1 MNELIKIHTNSD
13 MEQIVSARELHEKLG
28 AKQDFTNWFKY
39 QAEKLGIEE
48 GRDFTL
54 NLAQSTGGRP
64 SVDFL
69 IPIDTAKH
77 LAMISGGEKA
87 HEIRQYFIK
96 VEKAWNDPEM
106 VMARAQQISQR
117 KLIAFESKIKQLETK
132 VEADKPKVI
141 FADAVTESKTS
152 ILIGDLAKIIKQNGV
167 NIGQKR
173 LFEWLRA
180 KGYLMKSGQSK
191 NMPTQRSMEM
201 GLFEVKESVIVK
213 PYGENLITRTT
224 KVTGKGQMYL
234 INALLNEP
242 AE

>member
-1 MNELIKIHTNSD
+1 MNELIKIQVNED
-13 MEQIVSARELHEKLG
+13 MEQMISARALH
-28 AKQDFTNWFKY
+28 D
-39 QAEKLGIEE
+39 KLGIVKHFTQWWESQINQLSLMDGE
-48 GRDFTL
+48 DFLTL
-54 NLAQSTGGRP
+54 RLESTGGRP
-64 SVDFL
+64 SVDCL

-77 LAMISGGEKA
+77 LALISGGEKA

-106 VMARAQQISQR
+106 VMARAQQIAQR
-117 KLIAFESKIKQLETK
+117 KLLTFESKIKQLETK
-132 VEADKPKVI
+132 IEMDKPKVI

-152 ILIGDLAKIIKQNGV
+152 ILIGDLAKIIKQSGV
-167 NIGQKR
+167 NIGQRR

-180 KGYLMKSGQSK
+180 NGYLMKSGQSK
-191 NMPTQRSMEM
+191 NMPTQKSMEL
-201 GLFEVKESVIVK
+201 GLFEVKESIIVK

-242 AE
+242 AG